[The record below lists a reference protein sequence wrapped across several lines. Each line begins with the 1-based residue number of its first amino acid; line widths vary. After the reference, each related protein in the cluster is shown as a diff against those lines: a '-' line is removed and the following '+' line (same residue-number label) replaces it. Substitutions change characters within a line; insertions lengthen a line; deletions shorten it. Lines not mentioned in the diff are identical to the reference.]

1 MNTSIDRYEHM
12 ERSIRVN
19 LMHVFTQDIARF
31 SIDKPMI
38 INEHSGALSHNK
50 EVVGTKKEKEDV
62 MYVMTEGIYNDCTKY
77 FIK

>member
-1 MNTSIDRYEHM
+1 
-12 ERSIRVN
+12 
-19 LMHVFTQDIARF
+19 
-31 SIDKPMI
+31 MI
-38 INEHSGALSHNK
+38 INEHSGALSYNM